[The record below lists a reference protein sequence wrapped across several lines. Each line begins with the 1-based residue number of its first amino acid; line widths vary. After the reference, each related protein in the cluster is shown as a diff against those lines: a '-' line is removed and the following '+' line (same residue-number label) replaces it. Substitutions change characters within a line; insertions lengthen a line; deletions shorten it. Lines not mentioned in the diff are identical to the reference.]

1 MNEAVTQWKIAFGMP
16 LIGAEERAAV
26 DDVLKG
32 PCLTHGPRVKEFERA
47 FAEFTNAPF
56 AIAVNSCTAALHLA
70 YMAMDIGPGDEVIV
84 PAQTHVA
91 TAHSV
96 ELVGARPVFCDSES
110 RTGNLDLDQIEA
122 LITPRTRAISP
133 VHYLGLPVDM
143 QRLLAITRPRGIRVI
158 EDCALSLGACESNVH
173 TGLIG
178 DCGAFS
184 FYPAKHVTTA
194 EGGMFI
200 TRDEKLAGAVSAG
213 RAFGIDRN
221 ILSERHLP
229 GAYDV
234 KTLGL
239 NYRMSELNAALGIC
253 QLRRLP
259 DILERRTEN
268 HSRLTALL
276 RQIDEVELL
285 SSVRVDAVNSHYCHV
300 ALLRKHVAGRRVE
313 IIERLKQLG
322 VETSVYYPR
331 PVPGMTYYAKRYG
344 CTESDF
350 PVAAR
355 LSNHGIALPVG
366 PHLTP
371 DDMAYLASM
380 LKQVIREVALR
391 G

>member
-1 MNEAVTQWKIAFGMP
+1 MNEALAQRRIAFGMP
-16 LIGAEERAAV
+16 MIGAEERAAV
-26 DDVLKG
+26 AEVLEG
-32 PCLTHGPRVKEFERA
+32 PCLTHGPRVREFERA
-47 FAEFTNAPF
+47 FAEFTQAPY
-56 AIAVNSCTAALHLA
+56 AVAVNSCTAALHLA
-70 YMAMDIGPGDEVIV
+70 YLAMNLGPGDEVIV

-91 TAHSV
+91 TAHAV
-96 ELVGARPVFCDSES
+96 ELVGARPVFCDSEPRS
-110 RTGNLDLDQIEA
+110 GNIDLDLIES

-143 QRLLAITRPRGIRVI
+143 KRLLSMTRSRGIRVV
-158 EDCALSLGACESNVH
+158 EDCALSLGAYESNVH
-173 TGLIG
+173 TGLLG

-184 FYPAKHVTTA
+184 FYPAKHITTA

-200 TRDEKLAGAVSAG
+200 TRDENLARTVSAG

-221 ILSERHLP
+221 IVSERHLP

-234 KTLGL
+234 KALGL

-253 QLRRLP
+253 QIEKLP
-259 DILERRTEN
+259 DILARRTEN
-268 HSRLTALL
+268 HARLTAQL
-276 RQIDEVELL
+276 RQIDEIALL
-285 SSVRVDAVNSHYCHV
+285 TSVQVDSVSSHYCHV
-300 ALLRKHVAGRRVE
+300 AILRTHIASRRVE

-331 PVPGMTYYAKRYG
+331 PVPNMTYYSRKYG
-344 CTESDF
+344 YGDADF
-350 PVAAR
+350 PVAMR

-371 DDMAYLASM
+371 DDMTFMVAT
-380 LKQVIREVALR
+380 LKQVIREVAQR

>member
-1 MNEAVTQWKIAFGMP
+1 MNNAVTQRRIAFGMP
-16 LIGAEERAAV
+16 LIGPEERAAV
-26 DDVLKG
+26 ADVLNG

-70 YMAMDIGPGDEVIV
+70 YLAMGIGPGDEVIV

-91 TAHSV
+91 TAHAV
-96 ELVGARPVFCDSES
+96 ELVGARPIFCDSEP
-110 RTGNLDLDQIEA
+110 RTGNIDLDQLES
-122 LITPRTRAISP
+122 LITSRTRAISP
-133 VHYLGLPVDM
+133 VHYLGLPVEM
-143 QRLLAITRPRGIRVI
+143 KRLLSIARPRGLRVV
-158 EDCALSLGACESNVH
+158 EDCALSLGAYESNIH

-184 FYPAKHVTTA
+184 FYPAKHITTA

-200 TRDEKLAGAVSAG
+200 TRDEKLAKCVSAG

-221 ILSERHLP
+221 IVSERHLP

-234 KTLGL
+234 TALGL

-253 QLRRLP
+253 QMQRLSG
-259 DILERRTEN
+259 ILERRNEN

-276 RQIDEVELL
+276 RQIDELELL
-285 SSVRVDAVNSHYCHV
+285 SSVRIDANSSHYCHL
-300 ALLRKHVAGRRVE
+300 AILRKPLANRRVE
-313 IIERLKQLG
+313 VIERLKQLS

-331 PVPGMTYYAKRYG
+331 PIPHMTYYSQKYG
-344 CTESDF
+344 YKDADF
-350 PVAAR
+350 PVATR
-355 LSNHGIALPVG
+355 ISNHGIALPVG

-371 DDMAYLASM
+371 DDMVYLAAM
-380 LKQVIREVALR
+380 LKQVIREVASR

>member
-1 MNEAVTQWKIAFGMP
+1 MNDAVIQRKIAFGMP
-16 LIGAEERAAV
+16 LIGPEERAAV
-26 DDVLKG
+26 AEVLNG

-47 FAEFTNAPF
+47 FAEFTSAPY

-70 YMAMDIGPGDEVIV
+70 YLAMDIGPGDEVIV

-91 TAHSV
+91 TAHAV
-96 ELVGARPVFCDSES
+96 ELVGARPIFCDSEP
-110 RTGNLDLDQIEA
+110 RTGNIDLDQIES
-122 LITPRTRAISP
+122 LMTPRTKAVSP

-143 QRLLAITRPRGIRVI
+143 NRLLSITRPRGIRVV
-158 EDCALSLGACESNVH
+158 EDCALSLGAYETSVH
-173 TGLIG
+173 TGLLG

-184 FYPAKHVTTA
+184 FYPAKHITTA

-200 TRDEKLAGAVSAG
+200 TRDENLAKSVSAG

-221 ILSERHLP
+221 VVSERHLP

-234 KTLGL
+234 KALGL

-253 QLRRLP
+253 QLKKLP
-259 DILERRTEN
+259 DILERRNEN
-268 HSRLTALL
+268 HARLTALL
-276 RQIDEVELL
+276 RQIVEIEMLTSL
-285 SSVRVDAVNSHYCHV
+285 RVDAVSSHYCHV
-300 ALLRKHVAGRRVE
+300 AILRKHMASHRVE

-331 PVPGMTYYAKRYG
+331 PVPNMTYYTRKYG
-344 CTESDF
+344 HGEADF
-350 PVAAR
+350 PIAMR

-371 DDMAYLASM
+371 DDMAFMVSM
-380 LKQVIREVALR
+380 LKQVIREVARR

>member
-1 MNEAVTQWKIAFGMP
+1 MNEAVAQRRIAFGMP
-16 LIGAEERAAV
+16 LIGPEERAAV
-26 DDVLKG
+26 EEVLQG

-47 FAEFTNAPF
+47 FAEYTRAPF

-70 YMAMDIGPGDEVIV
+70 YLALDIGPGDEVIV

-91 TAHSV
+91 TAHAV
-96 ELVGARPVFCDSES
+96 ELVGARPVFCDSEP
-110 RTGNLDLDQIEA
+110 RTGNMDLDLVES
-122 LITPRTRAISP
+122 LITPRTKAISP

-143 QRLLAITRPRGIRVI
+143 KRLLSITSPQGLKIV
-158 EDCALSLGACESNVH
+158 EDCALSLGASESNVH
-173 TGLIG
+173 TGLLG

-184 FYPAKHVTTA
+184 FYPAKHITTA

-200 TRDEKLAGAVSAG
+200 TRDEKLAATVSAG

-221 ILSERHLP
+221 IVSERHLP

-234 KTLGL
+234 KALGL
-239 NYRMSELNAALGIC
+239 NYRMSELNSALGVC
-253 QLRRLP
+253 QLKRLP
-259 DILERRTEN
+259 GILERRCEN
-268 HSRLTALL
+268 HARLTALL

-285 SSVRVDAVNSHYCHV
+285 SSVRMDAVSSHYCQV
-300 ALLRKHVAGRRVE
+300 AILRKHLAGRRVE

-331 PVPGMTYYAKRYG
+331 PVPNMTYYTRRYG
-344 CTESDF
+344 YMETDF

-355 LSNHGIALPVG
+355 LSSHGIALPIG
-366 PHLTP
+366 PHLST
-371 DDMAYLASM
+371 DDMAYIVAL
-380 LKQVIREVALR
+380 LKQVIREVASR